1 VASVYVF
8 RAELAGHPGVV
19 RVVAL
24 REDQTLDDLHQVF
37 RGEFGWD
44 DPHLYSFWL
53 SGRIWNQPETEFT
66 SPDGIEDSDARSAVV
81 ALDSLGLEQ
90 GQGIAYLFDFGDEW
104 EVAVTVA
111 EIREADY
118 GDYPRVLE
126 REGEAPPQYVYDDE

>member
-1 VASVYVF
+1 
-8 RAELAGHPGVV
+8 
-19 RVVAL
+19 
-24 REDQTLDDLHQVF
+24 
-37 RGEFGWD
+37 
-44 DPHLYSFWL
+44 
-53 SGRIWNQPETEFT
+53 
-66 SPDGIEDSDARSAVV
+66 VV

-111 EIREADY
+111 EIREANY